1 MKDHVEGAKLADQVT
16 KSLSKNIKFYDAM
29 DEPVPPALY
38 NAATNWLKWNQV
50 SVDSR
55 NGTPM
60 DSLANDFKTLPFSEQ
75 QDETPRDTT
84 ASAGL

>member
-1 MKDHVEGAKLADQVT
+1 MYYFMKDHIEGAKLADQVT

-50 SVDSR
+50 SVDNR
-55 NGTPM
+55 NGTPVNQ
-60 DSLANDFKTLPFSEQ
+60 LGNDIINLPFTENE
-75 QDETPRDTT
+75 DEHR
-84 ASAGL
+84 AAEA